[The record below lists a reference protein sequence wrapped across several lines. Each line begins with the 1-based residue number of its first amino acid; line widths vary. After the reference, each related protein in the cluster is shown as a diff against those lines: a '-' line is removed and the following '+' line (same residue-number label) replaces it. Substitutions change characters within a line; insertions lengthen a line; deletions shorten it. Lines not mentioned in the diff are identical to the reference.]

1 MLSKRLLSRYCQSES
16 LSEEGLRE
24 LFERHGV
31 TPNNNEVPGCEKVF
45 FKLCF
50 DGKITEGIIRCFLQ
64 YFPAAAN
71 FISQNGLTPLHA
83 ACFNNER
90 ISLNIVQQLVDAAP
104 NSVRSVG
111 KKGGV
116 IFHYLCS
123 SIKVGEAS
131 AEQILKFLIEKY
143 PEGVRHVDNKGSLPI
158 HSACQLRSPEFC
170 RNLIEAYPGSEQIPD
185 PENNLPPFI
194 VASVKNKKATVEMF
208 YKLNP
213 VVFNMNHAITTES
226 GEVYDVHPLYLII
239 MSMHLRRDP
248 EALVE
253 TAQFLLDS
261 SPNMIAE
268 MSGGVAM
275 LNLACTETQNMVTNQ
290 SNVNSNLEIVIQMIK
305 LIFDAHPEAIEYDR
319 IASNIHNWNQ
329 EIQAFINSQLVYAR
343 QAGDS
348 LQMTTPDDNGQLP
361 LHTAL
366 QNNVRLGSI
375 KLLVK
380 GNPTAL
386 HSPDNSGS
394 LPLHVACQH
403 HNSTAVIQYLVG
415 LDKSALEA
423 VDNEHNTALHYACRS
438 AKYETITMLLDEYDA
453 VSISKQNADG
463 KLPLDLLL
471 ESNVVSD
478 RGSIEYTETIFRLL
492 RAYPETV
499 MNYNVHVNEEEGASA
514 SYESSTRNNKR
525 RRLDVD

>member
-1 MLSKRLLSRYCQSES
+1 MLPKRLLLRYCRSES

-31 TPNNNEVPGCEKVF
+31 TPNSHDVECEKVF
-45 FKLCF
+45 LQLCF
-50 DGKITEGIIRCFLQ
+50 DGKITEGIIRCFLE
-64 YFPAAAN
+64 YFPAAVFVN
-71 FISQNGLTPLHA
+71 KNGLAPLQA

-90 ISLNIVQQLVDAAP
+90 ISLTIVELLFDAAP
-104 NSVRSVG
+104 NLIRSVDHV
-111 KKGGV
+111 KGGV
-116 IFHYLCS
+116 IFHHLCS

-131 AEQILKFLIEKY
+131 AVQILKFLIEKY
-143 PEGVRHVDNKGSLPI
+143 PEGARRVDNEGSLPI
-158 HSACQLRSPEFC
+158 HAACQLRSPEFC
-170 RNLIEAYPGSEQIPD
+170 RVLVEAYPGSEQIPD

-194 VASVKNKKATVEMF
+194 IACIKNKKATVEAF

-213 VVFNMNHAITTES
+213 DAFNMNYTINIRS
-226 GEVYDVHPLYLII
+226 GEVGVAHPLYMLIVA
-239 MSMHLRRDP
+239 MHLRRDP
-248 EALVE
+248 EAAVE
-253 TAQFLLDS
+253 TAEFLLDS

-268 MSGGVAM
+268 MSDGIS
-275 LNLACTETQNMVTNQ
+275 LLDLACSETQSMVPNR
-290 SNVNSNLEIVIQMIK
+290 SNVNLEIGMQMKMIK
-305 LIFDAHPEAIEYDR
+305 LIFDAHPEAIEYDL
-319 IASNIHNWNQ
+319 IASNIRNWKQ

-343 QAGDS
+343 QARDNRH
-348 LQMTTPDDNGQLP
+348 MTTPDDNGQLP

-380 GNPTAL
+380 GNPTAIN
-386 HSPDNSGS
+386 SPDNSGS

-403 HNSTAVIQYLVG
+403 HDSTAVIQYLVG
-415 LDKSALEA
+415 LDISTLEA

-438 AKYETITMLLDEYDA
+438 AKYETIAMLLEKYDA
-453 VSISKQNADG
+453 VSISKQNAKG

-471 ESNVVSD
+471 ESNEVVD
-478 RGSIEYTETIFRLL
+478 RESIEYTESIFRLL

-514 SYESSTRNNKR
+514 SNDDCSTHNNKR